1 MLVVYFEYIIIFLS
15 LRDRV
20 FDLVFL
26 EYDEVVSFSLV
37 RNFMVL
43 YLYVIFDFF
52 WKFVEFIW
60 LYFKVMLYYKE
71 VIYLY

>member
-15 LRDRV
+15 LWDRV

>member
-15 LRDRV
+15 LWDRV

-26 EYDEVVSFSLV
+26 GYDEVVSFSLV

>member
-1 MLVVYFEYIIIFLS
+1 MLVVYFEYIVIFLS
-15 LRDRV
+15 LWDRV